1 MFSILQVQ
9 NERTDNAQSIIWFGR
24 EDNNRMNINYDKAK
38 TEDIEHL
45 YQLNKQLFDDY
56 ENVENDDHDRALK
69 MIHKRIETSIDEYTV
84 VFVDGRRRA
93 TTVSIETKIKNMR
106 LMLCISFRN
115 IRTKGSAR
123 R

>member
-1 MFSILQVQ
+1 
-9 NERTDNAQSIIWFGR
+9 
-24 EDNNRMNINYDKAK
+24 MNINYDKAK

-84 VFVDGRRRA
+84 VFRGR
-93 TTVSIETKIKNMR
+93 SEGG
-106 LMLCISFRN
+106 LLPFL
-115 IRTKGSAR
+115 
-123 R
+123 